1 MEIKQRFTKEIGLQN
16 RSKTRPQED
25 SLWRQEYRADVYW
38 GQVSEAVWMLRS
50 HSIIEAMWG
59 FPGGSDGKES
69 GCSARDLGLILGP
82 KDPLEKEMATH
93 CSILVWRIP
102 WTEES
107 GGLQSIGSHIVRQD
121 WSDLARTH
129 ACTLFIN
136 KTMRFEHFNL
146 ANSWFRRRAY
156 SEWFF

>member
-1 MEIKQRFTKEIGLQN
+1 MEIKQRLTKEIDLQN

-25 SLWRQEYRADVYW
+25 SLWRQEYTADVYW
-38 GQVSEAVWMLRS
+38 RQVSEALWILRS

-69 GCSARDLGLILGP
+69 ACNARDLGLILGS

-102 WTEES
+102 WTEEP
-107 GGLQSIGSHIVRQD
+107 GGLQSMGSQRISHDWINWHFPFILLDIESIRQYCVK
-121 WSDLARTH
+121 SRALV
-129 ACTLFIN
+129 LGKSQGQN
-136 KTMRFEHFNL
+136 NL
-146 ANSWFRRRAY
+146 
-156 SEWFF
+156 

>member
-1 MEIKQRFTKEIGLQN
+1 MWI
-16 RSKTRPQED
+16 
-25 SLWRQEYRADVYW
+25 
-38 GQVSEAVWMLRS
+38 LRS

-107 GGLQSIGSHIVRQD
+107 GGLQSMGSQRVSHD
-121 WSDLARTH
+121 W
-129 ACTLFIN
+129 IN
-136 KTMRFEHFNL
+136 
-146 ANSWFRRRAY
+146 
-156 SEWFF
+156 